1 MSPANAAP
9 KRASGA
15 VSAEEKA
22 GRRPEAS
29 RPDTGRP
36 SRTPRMRRRNG
47 PRGCGFGREEGRTPA
62 GGEPS
67 GHRTSSEASRRG
79 RDRVRSACRTSPCER
94 GVPLRAGPGTRD
106 DGERRPS
113 DAPDAPL
120 ARQPLAPWK
129 GGSPHQPHPGTRV
142 RRCRCSLPGLTGFT
156 TWRCEGTDA
165 DRHRPCV
172 SSRRRA
178 RISRAGA
185 RAPAL
190 HVHPRTIFLSYP
202 SVGNR
207 CEVACGGGAGRSGR
221 LNLAHGQRIASTNG
235 PLEHTSAPAGRQET
249 SLGSTQGYFIVCIWC
264 SDTP

>member
-1 MSPANAAP
+1 MRRRNGLRGRFRP
-9 KRASGA
+9 KRRPDAGRRRAARTPDVHREPRECGAETDLGGA
-15 VSAEEKA
+15 VSAERKG

-29 RPDTGRP
+29 RP
-36 SRTPRMRRRNG
+36 
-47 PRGCGFGREEGRTPA
+47 
-62 GGEPS
+62 